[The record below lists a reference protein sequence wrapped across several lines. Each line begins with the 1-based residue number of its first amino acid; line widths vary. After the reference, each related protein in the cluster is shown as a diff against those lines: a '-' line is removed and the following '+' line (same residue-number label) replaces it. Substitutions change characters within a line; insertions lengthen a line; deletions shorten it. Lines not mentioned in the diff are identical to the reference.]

1 MAKAL
6 ILKSQVQDYEK
17 INVCCFKPVNLWY
30 FVMQPWEIVFLK
42 PATTWK
48 EENTIQNDLG
58 NKNFKHKILTENQD
72 KFH

>member
-1 MAKAL
+1 MAKPQRLGLRVHPIQLGRVSFKLAL
-6 ILKSQVQDYEK
+6 
-17 INVCCFKPVNLWY
+17 
-30 FVMQPWEIVFLK
+30 FLK

>member
-1 MAKAL
+1 MSVVL
-6 ILKSQVQDYEK
+6 SHSICGTL
-17 INVCCFKPVNLWY
+17 LW
-30 FVMQPWEIVFLK
+30 QPWETVFLK

>member
-1 MAKAL
+1 
-6 ILKSQVQDYEK
+6 
-17 INVCCFKPVNLWY
+17 
-30 FVMQPWEIVFLK
+30 MQPWEIVFLK